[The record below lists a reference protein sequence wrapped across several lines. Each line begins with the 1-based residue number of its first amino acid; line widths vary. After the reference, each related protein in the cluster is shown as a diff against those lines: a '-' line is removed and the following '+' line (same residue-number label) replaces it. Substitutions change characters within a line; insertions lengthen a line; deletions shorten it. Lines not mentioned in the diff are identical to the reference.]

1 MSDLHECLGVITPND
16 DNVMVCACVSKDM
29 FHKLE
34 AYFREE
40 VKREVTGFA
49 SEYHHHIEGRDV
61 VIVDQLLDFLTP
73 VEGKE
78 EDGLGTTG

>member
-1 MSDLHECLGVITPND
+1 MSDLHQCAGVQTIGNK
-16 DNVMVCACVSKDM
+16 VMICACVSPRMYQALDRHYRYEIK
-29 FHKLE
+29 K
-34 AYFREE
+34 
-40 VKREVTGFA
+40 EVTGFA

-78 EDGLGTTG
+78 ENGLGTTG

>member
-1 MSDLHECLGVITPND
+1 MSDSHQCAGILTNGDKVI
-16 DNVMVCACVSKDM
+16 VCACVSRDM
-29 FHKLE
+29 FHKLD

-49 SEYHHHIEGRDV
+49 SEYHHHIDGRDV

-73 VEGKE
+73 IEGKE
-78 EDGLGTTG
+78 QDV